1 MLDVGGARIGCDG
14 PIHIKVKANIM
25 TKKRDIFAEL
35 TEGFDALK
43 QQREGKLTLRTFK
56 ATSKPVPTLSPQ
68 DVVSVR
74 EQLHLS
80 RPVFARYLRTNPRT
94 LENWE
99 QGRAKPNAQATLLIR
114 MVAQFPDMVQRL
126 EAV

>member
-1 MLDVGGARIGCDG
+1 
-14 PIHIKVKANIM
+14 M

-35 TEGFDALK
+35 VEGFDALEK
-43 QQREGKLTLRTFK
+43 QREGKITLRTFK
-56 ATSKPVPTLSPQ
+56 VQSNPAPTLSPL
-68 DVVSVR
+68 DVLKVR

-80 RPVFARYLRTNPRT
+80 RPVFASYLRTNPRT

-99 QGRAKPNAQATLLIR
+99 QGRAKPNAQAALLIK

>member
-1 MLDVGGARIGCDG
+1 
-14 PIHIKVKANIM
+14 M

-43 QQREGKLTLRTFK
+43 SQREGKLTLRTFK
-56 ATSKPVPTLSPQ
+56 VENKPAPALSPQ
-68 DVVSVR
+68 DVVRVR
-74 EQLHLS
+74 EQLRLS

-99 QGRAKPNAQATLLIR
+99 QGRAKPNAQAALLIR

>member
-1 MLDVGGARIGCDG
+1 
-14 PIHIKVKANIM
+14 M

-35 TEGFDALK
+35 TEGFDALGK
-43 QQREGKLTLRTFK
+43 QREGKLTLRTFK
-56 ATSKPVPTLSPQ
+56 VQSKPAPVLLPQ

-99 QGRAKPNAQATLLIR
+99 QGRAKPNAQAALLIR

-126 EAV
+126 GSV

>member
-1 MLDVGGARIGCDG
+1 
-14 PIHIKVKANIM
+14 M
-25 TKKRDIFAEL
+25 TKRNIFSEL
-35 TEGFDALK
+35 VEGFDALK
-43 QQREGKLTLRTFK
+43 SEREGKLTQRHVKLQ
-56 ATSKPVPTLSPQ
+56 AKPVQVLEPQ
-68 DVVSVR
+68 EVLAVR

-80 RPVFARYLRTNPRT
+80 RTVFARYLRTNPRT

-99 QGRAKPNAQATLLIR
+99 QGRAKPNAQAALLIR